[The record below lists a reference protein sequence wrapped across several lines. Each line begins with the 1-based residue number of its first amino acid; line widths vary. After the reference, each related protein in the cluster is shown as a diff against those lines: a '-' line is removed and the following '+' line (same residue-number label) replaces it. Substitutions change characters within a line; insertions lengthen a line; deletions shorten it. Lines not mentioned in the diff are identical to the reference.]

1 MIELL
6 GLLQDSVWG
15 MPVILLV
22 VGTGLYLTI
31 LLRGLQFRQLFRALK
46 LALFQRDEPDAA
58 GDISHFQALMTALG
72 TTVGTANVVGV
83 VVALTAGGPGA
94 LFWMWVAGFVG
105 MATKYSEAVL
115 GVRFRETDS
124 RGEKTGGPMYYLEN
138 GIRWGRLGR
147 GLAVTFALFASIAA
161 FGFGNGVQSQAI
173 AQAVSNVTG
182 FPMFGVGVVTAV
194 LAGVVIFGGIKSI
207 GRFAG
212 VVIPIMLLV
221 YVGVAM
227 WIVFQHADAVPA
239 AFGAIFEGAFS
250 GRAAGG
256 GIAGYTIGQAL
267 RSGLTQGVLSSESGF
282 GTGGIPAAAARTH
295 EPVRQALISMT
306 QTFVDTIVV
315 CTLID
320 TIVVC
325 TLTGLVLLT
334 TGAWMSGADGVSVA
348 QLAFSSSLPGSSGS
362 WFIAITLSCFAFS
375 TILGWAYYGERNLQ
389 YLAGPRVVIPYRL
402 AFVLVIAA
410 ASTAELDVMWRA
422 SELMN
427 IMMAFPNLIGLTLL
441 SGIVVRETR
450 TYLNRPANQPSK
462 RR

>member
-1 MIELL
+1 MNELL
-6 GLLQDSVWG
+6 GFLHDAVSG
-15 MPVILLV
+15 TPVILLV
-22 VGTGLYLTI
+22 TGTGLYLTI
-31 LLRGLQFRQLFRALK
+31 LLRGLQFRRLFHSLR
-46 LALFQRDEPDAA
+46 LALFQRDEPDAV

-72 TTVGTANVVGV
+72 TTVGTANIVGV
-83 VVALTAGGPGA
+83 ATALTAGGPGA

-124 RGEKTGGPMYYLEN
+124 RGEKCGGPMYYLEN

-147 GLAVTFALFASIAA
+147 GLAVTFALFASMAA
-161 FGFGNGVQSQAI
+161 FGIGNGIQSQAI
-173 AQAVSNVTG
+173 AEAVSNVTG
-182 FPMFGVGVVTAV
+182 FPVLGIGIVTAV
-194 LAGVVIFGGIKSI
+194 LAGIVIFGGIKSI

-212 VVIPIMLLV
+212 LVIPVMLV
-221 YVGVAM
+221 AYVGVAA
-227 WIVFQHADAVPA
+227 WIVLQHAEAVPA
-239 AFGAIFEGAFS
+239 AFGAVFEGAFN

-267 RSGLTQGVLSSESGF
+267 RSGLTRGVFSSESGF

-306 QTFVDTIVV
+306 QTF
-315 CTLID
+315 ID

-334 TGAWMSGADGVSVA
+334 TGAWMSGADGASVA
-348 QLAFSSSLPGSSGS
+348 QLAFSTSLPGSFGS
-362 WFIAITLSCFAFS
+362 WFVAVSLSCFAFS

-389 YLAGPRVVIPYRL
+389 YLAGSRVVVPYRL

-410 ASTAELDVMWRA
+410 ASTVELDAVWMI
-422 SELMN
+422 SEIMSV
-427 IMMAFPNLIGLTLL
+427 MMAFPNLIGLLLL

-450 TYLNRPANQPSK
+450 IYFNRPANQPSK

>member
-22 VGTGLYLTI
+22 AGTGLYLTI

-46 LALFQRDEPDAA
+46 LALFQRDEPDAT
-58 GDISHFQALMTALG
+58 GDITHFQALMTALG
-72 TTVGTANVVGV
+72 TTVGTANVIGV

-94 LFWMWVAGFVG
+94 LFWMWVAGFAG

-147 GLAVTFALFASIAA
+147 GLAVTFALFASMAA
-161 FGFGNGVQSQAI
+161 FGFGNGVQSQVI

-182 FPMFGVGVVTAV
+182 FPMFGVGLVTAV

-227 WIVFQHADAVPA
+227 WIVIQHADAVPA
-239 AFGAIFEGAFS
+239 AFRAIFEGAFS

-315 CTLID
+315 CTL
-320 TIVVC
+320 
-325 TLTGLVLLT
+325 TGLVLLT
-334 TGAWMSGADGVSVA
+334 TGAWMSGADSASVA
-348 QLAFSSSLPGSSGS
+348 QLAFSASLPGSSGS

-402 AFVLVIAA
+402 AFVLVIAV

-422 SELMN
+422 SELMS
-427 IMMAFPNLIGLTLL
+427 IMMAFPNLIGLALL

-450 TYLNRPANQPSK
+450 TYFNRPTNQPSK

>member
-315 CTLID
+315 CTL
-320 TIVVC
+320 
-325 TLTGLVLLT
+325 TGLVLLT

-348 QLAFSSSLPGSSGS
+348 QLAFSSSL
-362 WFIAITLSCFAFS
+362 L
-375 TILGWAYYGERNLQ
+375 
-389 YLAGPRVVIPYRL
+389 
-402 AFVLVIAA
+402 
-410 ASTAELDVMWRA
+410 
-422 SELMN
+422 
-427 IMMAFPNLIGLTLL
+427 
-441 SGIVVRETR
+441 
-450 TYLNRPANQPSK
+450 
-462 RR
+462 

>member
-6 GLLQDSVWG
+6 GFLHDAVRG

-22 VGTGLYLTI
+22 AGTGLYLTI
-31 LLRGLQFRQLFRALK
+31 LLRGLQFRRLFHALK

-58 GDISHFQALMTALG
+58 GDITHFQALMTALG
-72 TTVGTANVVGV
+72 TTVGTANIVGV
-83 VVALTAGGPGA
+83 ATALTAGGPGA

-124 RGEKTGGPMYYLEN
+124 RGEKSGGPMYYLEN

-147 GLAVTFALFASIAA
+147 GLAVTFALFASMAA
-161 FGFGNGVQSQAI
+161 FGIGNGVQSQAI
-173 AQAVSNVTG
+173 AEAVSNVTG
-182 FPMFGVGVVTAV
+182 FPLFGVGVVTAA

-212 VVIPIMLLV
+212 VVIPVMLV
-221 YVGVAM
+221 AYVGVAM
-227 WIVFQHADAVPA
+227 WIVFQNADAVPA
-239 AFGAIFEGAFS
+239 AFGAVFEGAFS
-250 GRAAGG
+250 SRAAGG

-267 RSGLTQGVLSSESGF
+267 RSGLAQGVLSSESGF

-295 EPVRQALISMT
+295 EPVRQAMISMT
-306 QTFVDTIVV
+306 QTF
-315 CTLID
+315 ID

-334 TGAWMSGADGVSVA
+334 TGAWMSGADGASVA
-348 QLAFSSSLPGSSGS
+348 QLAFSSSLPGNSGS
-362 WFIAITLSCFAFS
+362 WFLAISLSCFAFS

-389 YLAGPRVVIPYRL
+389 YLAGPRVVVPYRL

-410 ASTAELDVMWRA
+410 ASTAQLDAVWMA

-427 IMMAFPNLIGLTLL
+427 IMMAFPNLIGLALL

-450 TYLNRPANQPSK
+450 TYFNRPTNQPSK